1 MMTWHL
7 RGLEKAKLMDA
18 HRQTKDG
25 KSRNKI
31 KVMPLIDKG
40 YTLAE
45 TEVLLSI
52 EENTVHRWKITT

>member
-1 MMTWHL
+1 
-7 RGLEKAKLMDA
+7 MDT

>member
-7 RGLEKAKLMDA
+7 RELEKAKLMDA

-25 KSRNKI
+25 KI